1 MNDLTK
7 YLITS
12 LLLENE
18 DINELQPSEIK
29 YWALHADIFDTL
41 KKDSD
46 YKRVYIYLKN
56 KLTGERLKA
65 LEYFYNEYFLNPKN
79 PTKAIKNEDYDT
91 SLKLLLLLFSSPQFI
106 YRIKCFLI
114 Q

>member
-7 YLITS
+7 YLIAS

-29 YWALHADIFDTL
+29 YWASHADIFDAL

-46 YKRVYIYLKN
+46 YKRIYIYLK
-56 KLTGERLKA
+56 LIGIR
-65 LEYFYNEYFLNPKN
+65 
-79 PTKAIKNEDYDT
+79 
-91 SLKLLLLLFSSPQFI
+91 FSSVAGGRP
-106 YRIKCFLI
+106 KSPM
-114 Q
+114 